1 MTLLGEYLTS
11 KSVSKAEVARKTGLS
26 ASRLSELSRNNSTVL
41 KAEELYLIALAID
54 VNPEEIM
61 LKIYG
66 HIKLKKLYEG

>member
-61 LKIYG
+61 QKIYG
-66 HIKLKKLYEG
+66 HIKLKKLHEG